1 MIFFIK
7 KWFKRRHFFIDEKN
21 LQKLGLTGELIS
33 VNSYYMTIRS
43 FQSQFLVLQVVNQ
56 WLTVVNFCVIVVSN
70 YLTTVQ
76 QCLTM
81 YLLKNYAKN
90 YVLLERSSLDK
101 AKVSIKP
108 LKQQKC

>member
-43 FQSQFLVLQVVNQ
+43 FQSQFLVLQGVNQ
-56 WLTVVNFCVIVVSN
+56 WLTVVNFCVNCCFKLLNHCSAVLSN
-70 YLTTVQ
+70 VFVKKL
-76 QCLTM
+76 C
-81 YLLKNYAKN
+81 
-90 YVLLERSSLDK
+90 
-101 AKVSIKP
+101 
-108 LKQQKC
+108 QKLCAIGKIFIR

>member
-43 FQSQFLVLQVVNQ
+43 FQS
-56 WLTVVNFCVIVVSN
+56 
-70 YLTTVQ
+70 
-76 QCLTM
+76 
-81 YLLKNYAKN
+81 
-90 YVLLERSSLDK
+90 
-101 AKVSIKP
+101 
-108 LKQQKC
+108 